1 MAEETR
7 CVLRLYGAP
16 QGRLAAAVAL
26 FAPQWRAEAQWKSR
40 GAETLLAVHADTPTG
55 LKKAAQ
61 SLRSSFGADVYGAG
75 DTSLAA
81 AAVQALEAHDRLL
94 ACGDAAAGA
103 LLESRLEKVPGA
115 EKVYDFGTM
124 SYADAKVGP
133 QIEKRARAKL
143 GGEGDKPDPV
153 RLALARAQAARRI
166 VGTELAVACA
176 ERESDHVLVLSTKKG
191 CWLRTVSAADN
202 PGLWLLDMVRRA
214 AAGLPQA
221 EGTGFLPAG
230 QVKQSDPPGRSQS
243 KDPTPKKKH
252 PLRVLLAVLVIL
264 ALFIAKGFSGVVVYN
279 ALVVVVSLILPL
291 PAALAISG
299 VGTALCLS
307 ISYWMGRST
316 RTDSLEGLLSRH
328 PKLNKYFTAT
338 QQYGFVF
345 CFTIHMLGLNME
357 LLGVLFGMMRLN
369 FWTYLSASWLSIAPG
384 MVCLCILGNNL
395 DFKSPVFWAMLALN
409 LVLLLGSLWYTRHKL
424 VQSSSRT

>member
-1 MAEETR
+1 M
-7 CVLRLYGAP
+7 
-16 QGRLAAAVAL
+16 
-26 FAPQWRAEAQWKSR
+26 
-40 GAETLLAVHADTPTG
+40 
-55 LKKAAQ
+55 
-61 SLRSSFGADVYGAG
+61 
-75 DTSLAA
+75 
-81 AAVQALEAHDRLL
+81 
-94 ACGDAAAGA
+94 
-103 LLESRLEKVPGA
+103 
-115 EKVYDFGTM
+115 
-124 SYADAKVGP
+124 
-133 QIEKRARAKL
+133 
-143 GGEGDKPDPV
+143 
-153 RLALARAQAARRI
+153 
-166 VGTELAVACA
+166 
-176 ERESDHVLVLSTKKG
+176 
-191 CWLRTVSAADN
+191 
-202 PGLWLLDMVRRA
+202 
-214 AAGLPQA
+214 
-221 EGTGFLPAG
+221 
-230 QVKQSDPPGRSQS
+230 
-243 KDPTPKKKH
+243 
-252 PLRVLLAVLVIL
+252 
-264 ALFIAKGFSGVVVYN
+264 VVYN

-328 PKLNKYFTAT
+328 PKLSKYFTAT

>member
-1 MAEETR
+1 MKKT
-7 CVLRLYGAP
+7 LRDYLP
-16 QGRLAAAVAL
+16 ILMMLLCAAG
-26 FAPQWRAEAQWKSR
+26 F
-40 GAETLLAVHADTPTG
+40 
-55 LKKAAQ
+55 
-61 SLRSSFGADVYGAG
+61 
-75 DTSLAA
+75 
-81 AAVQALEAHDRLL
+81 
-94 ACGDAAAGA
+94 GA
-103 LLESRLEKVPGA
+103 LLLTGVIDLNTVPQLV
-115 EKVYDFGTM
+115 EH
-124 SYADAKVGP
+124 
-133 QIEKRARAKL
+133 R
-143 GGEGDKPDPV
+143 PV
-153 RLALARAQAARRI
+153 
-166 VGTELAVACA
+166 
-176 ERESDHVLVLSTKKG
+176 
-191 CWLRTVSAADN
+191 
-202 PGLWLLDMVRRA
+202 
-214 AAGLPQA
+214 
-221 EGTGFLPAG
+221 
-230 QVKQSDPPGRSQS
+230 
-243 KDPTPKKKH
+243 
-252 PLRVLLAVLVIL
+252 LAVLVIL
-264 ALFIAKGFSGVVVYN
+264 
-279 ALVVVVSLILPL
+279 VSLILPL

>member
-1 MAEETR
+1 MKKT
-7 CVLRLYGAP
+7 LRDYLP
-16 QGRLAAAVAL
+16 ILMMLLCAAG
-26 FAPQWRAEAQWKSR
+26 F
-40 GAETLLAVHADTPTG
+40 
-55 LKKAAQ
+55 
-61 SLRSSFGADVYGAG
+61 
-75 DTSLAA
+75 
-81 AAVQALEAHDRLL
+81 
-94 ACGDAAAGA
+94 GA
-103 LLESRLEKVPGA
+103 LLLTGVIDLNTVPQLV
-115 EKVYDFGTM
+115 EH
-124 SYADAKVGP
+124 
-133 QIEKRARAKL
+133 R
-143 GGEGDKPDPV
+143 PV
-153 RLALARAQAARRI
+153 
-166 VGTELAVACA
+166 
-176 ERESDHVLVLSTKKG
+176 
-191 CWLRTVSAADN
+191 
-202 PGLWLLDMVRRA
+202 
-214 AAGLPQA
+214 
-221 EGTGFLPAG
+221 
-230 QVKQSDPPGRSQS
+230 
-243 KDPTPKKKH
+243 
-252 PLRVLLAVLVIL
+252 LAVLVIL

-409 LVLLLGSLWYTRHKL
+409 LVLLLGSLWCIPGTSWFSPPAAPESARFPPPRPELPSAPAANNPPGANAPHGWSWARTDPSDNRTERPDCGRTTPAAPGPPTGRHAAA
-424 VQSSSRT
+424 RGW

>member
-1 MAEETR
+1 MKKT
-7 CVLRLYGAP
+7 LRDYLP
-16 QGRLAAAVAL
+16 ILMMLLCAAG
-26 FAPQWRAEAQWKSR
+26 F
-40 GAETLLAVHADTPTG
+40 
-55 LKKAAQ
+55 
-61 SLRSSFGADVYGAG
+61 
-75 DTSLAA
+75 
-81 AAVQALEAHDRLL
+81 
-94 ACGDAAAGA
+94 GA
-103 LLESRLEKVPGA
+103 LLLTGVIDLNTVPQSV
-115 EKVYDFGTM
+115 EH
-124 SYADAKVGP
+124 
-133 QIEKRARAKL
+133 R
-143 GGEGDKPDPV
+143 PV
-153 RLALARAQAARRI
+153 
-166 VGTELAVACA
+166 
-176 ERESDHVLVLSTKKG
+176 
-191 CWLRTVSAADN
+191 
-202 PGLWLLDMVRRA
+202 
-214 AAGLPQA
+214 
-221 EGTGFLPAG
+221 
-230 QVKQSDPPGRSQS
+230 
-243 KDPTPKKKH
+243 
-252 PLRVLLAVLVIL
+252 LAVLVIL

>member
-1 MAEETR
+1 MKKT
-7 CVLRLYGAP
+7 LRDYLP
-16 QGRLAAAVAL
+16 ILMMLLCAAG
-26 FAPQWRAEAQWKSR
+26 F
-40 GAETLLAVHADTPTG
+40 
-55 LKKAAQ
+55 
-61 SLRSSFGADVYGAG
+61 
-75 DTSLAA
+75 
-81 AAVQALEAHDRLL
+81 
-94 ACGDAAAGA
+94 GA
-103 LLESRLEKVPGA
+103 LLLTGVIDLNTVPQLV
-115 EKVYDFGTM
+115 EH
-124 SYADAKVGP
+124 
-133 QIEKRARAKL
+133 R
-143 GGEGDKPDPV
+143 PV
-153 RLALARAQAARRI
+153 
-166 VGTELAVACA
+166 
-176 ERESDHVLVLSTKKG
+176 
-191 CWLRTVSAADN
+191 
-202 PGLWLLDMVRRA
+202 
-214 AAGLPQA
+214 
-221 EGTGFLPAG
+221 
-230 QVKQSDPPGRSQS
+230 
-243 KDPTPKKKH
+243 
-252 PLRVLLAVLVIL
+252 LAVLVIL

-345 CFTIHMLGLNME
+345 CFTIHM
-357 LLGVLFGMMRLN
+357 MRLN